1 MEKKEKNVL
10 ARVGNFV
17 IVKESGNGMDW
28 VSVKATSGFWTVRY
42 REDSLMYGSLLMM
55 AKDEVLRP
63 YLENWVTSLYVMA
76 QSVPD
81 LEFYG
86 DFLKAYHSMQ
96 GRMMP
101 KDATE
106 EEDKAALEEVRSIY
120 EMEEGLSKGGG
131 CAVEN
136 G

>member
-1 MEKKEKNVL
+1 MSEKKGKNVV

-86 DFLKAYHSMQ
+86 DFLNAYQ
-96 GRMMP
+96 ALQERRENAP
-101 KDATE
+101 ATE
-106 EEDKAALEEVRSIY
+106 EEDKAALEDVRV
-120 EMEEGLSKGGG
+120 MEEMKEELKDDRD
-131 CAVEN
+131 
-136 G
+136 

>member
-1 MEKKEKNVL
+1 MSEKKEKNVV

-28 VSVKATSGFWTVRY
+28 VSVKAVSGNWTVRY
-42 REDSLMYGSLLMM
+42 RGDSMMYGSLLMM
-55 AKDEVLRP
+55 AKDEALRP

-86 DFLKAYHSMQ
+86 DFLKAYQ
-96 GRMMP
+96 ALQERRENAP
-101 KDATE
+101 ATE
-106 EEDKAALEEVRSIY
+106 EEDKAALEEVRV
-120 EMEEGLSKGGG
+120 MEEMKEELKDDRG
-131 CAVEN
+131 
-136 G
+136 